1 MRIDIPPYLRLI
13 LTRMHSRSPLF
24 GRQERVG
31 SCVVDIFPDKYLA
44 GSADEGEKVGTAG
57 DCRSEGSPSGHI
69 HANLTQCSSSL
80 FN

>member
-31 SCVVDIFPDKYLA
+31 ACVVDMFPDEDLA
-44 GSADEGEKVGTAG
+44 RSADEGGE
-57 DCRSEGSPSGHI
+57 
-69 HANLTQCSSSL
+69 
-80 FN
+80 